1 MSQAAR
7 PRLVLHIGT
16 HKTGTSSL
24 QHGLAAAQQ
33 RLLQQHGLFYP
44 DTRRQPM
51 PALPK
56 HCSVFRAAISEDPQV
71 QDRERRTLMQ
81 EWQAAAAQGACTMLV
96 SEEGLSEPVPRI
108 PAFFAP
114 LAATF
119 DIEVLCYLRRQD
131 LFAESLFNQFTRETV
146 RREARPVLGFVRAE
160 ATRARLDY
168 HAMLSRWTAL
178 PARVQVLDFDSA
190 AVREMGLQASFA
202 QCLGLPAL
210 DLPEEQANVSP
221 DMRLALLL
229 NRMNRM
235 QLDYALPPLM
245 RAAEA
250 LARDG
255 APVKKQLLG
264 RQERQQLLADFADGN
279 RRLAADFGVQFSD
292 TLPAG
297 EGDDATEELEVPY
310 LLRLLSQLSQRA
322 ARKPGGAA

>member
-1 MSQAAR
+1 MSQATR

-16 HKTGTSSL
+16 HKTGTTSL
-24 QHGLAAAQQ
+24 QHGLATARE
-33 RLLQQHGLFYP
+33 RLLQDHGLFYP
-44 DTRRQPM
+44 DTSRPPL
-51 PALPK
+51 PAQPK
-56 HCSVFRAAISEDPQV
+56 HCSVFRAAISDDAQL
-71 QDRERRTLMQ
+71 QDRERSTLMR
-81 EWQAAAAQGACTMLV
+81 EWQAAAALGAHTMLI

-114 LAATF
+114 LADSF

-131 LFAESLFNQFTRETV
+131 LFAESLFNQFTREV
-146 RREARPVLGFVRAE
+146 LRREARPMLGFVRAE

-168 HAMLSRWTAL
+168 HAMLSRWAAL
-178 PARVQVLDFDSA
+178 PARVRVSDFDGP
-190 AVREMGLQASFA
+190 AVREIGLLASFE

-210 DLPEEQANVSP
+210 DLPGEQANVSP

-255 APVKKQLLG
+255 LPTRKHLLG
-264 RQERQQLLADFADGN
+264 RHERQQLLADFSGCN
-279 RRLAADFGVQFSD
+279 QRLAEDFGVRFGDS
-292 TLPAG
+292 LPAG
-297 EGDDATEELEVPY
+297 EGEEATEDLELPF
-310 LLRLLSQLSQRA
+310 LLRLLEQLSQRA
-322 ARKPGGAA
+322 AHKPGAAA